1 MELQPSQGVP
11 QTSQG
16 LPQQS
21 EGLSQQ
27 SEGVPQQSQVGPKP
41 SQGAPPPMSGVC
53 STTPTVVTENGM
65 FVHIN
70 IISHSFLPNYYWL
83 IVALVVVLKCIVV
96 YVHSYTYVIYPS
108 VATSF

>member
-1 MELQPSQGVP
+1 MELHPSQGVP

-41 SQGAPPPMSGVC
+41 SQGASPPMSGVC

-65 FVHIN
+65 FVHNIN
-70 IISHSFLPNYYWL
+70 HSFLLNYYWL
-83 IVALVVVLKCIVV
+83 IVALVVVLKCIAV
-96 YVHSYTYVIYPS
+96 YVRSYTYVIYPS

>member
-16 LPQQS
+16 LSQQS

-65 FVHIN
+65 FVHI
-70 IISHSFLPNYYWL
+70 ISHSFLLNYYWL
-83 IVALVVVLKCIVV
+83 IVALVVVLKCIAV
-96 YVHSYTYVIYPS
+96 YVRSYTYVIYPF